1 MNKSELIHE
10 IYLFDKAL
18 ADYGISKEIKLHEG
32 YYLSF
37 GTLNR
42 DIGNDKIRASN
53 LVEVGKE
60 KSLLAFY
67 ETFFHDL
74 DTLDMY
80 RDGNSYFEKV
90 VNYRNRKTAYDKFEL
105 VHSSFIIKDY
115 NSVEFHFKDSYNKIF
130 LPQNQEQKDALEMN
144 NKSVKFYNII
154 GLTNSILAA
163 TLFIT
168 AIYFFINKIN
178 IFYNPIFILALL
190 IGFILKIVNNYIS
203 ATIEKYRAIAD
214 DMKYE
219 IGDFAKLN
227 KRNYY
232 KDIYQFYK
240 DDLFFKELQK
250 QYNINTTPTG
260 NQIIGD

>member
-90 VNYRNRKTAYDKFEL
+90 LNYIKRKTAYDKFEL

-154 GLTNSILAA
+154 GVTNSILAP